1 MTDLATL
8 RVNVTS
14 AGITTATRELDN
26 LDKAGERTNTTV
38 SKMAGVWKAA
48 IAAISIASVI
58 QVTRALVRQADQW
71 NTINA
76 RIGLVT
82 KSSAQLLD
90 VQSKLFGIAQ
100 RTGGSFEGT
109 ADLYVKLAQSSDRL
123 RENQE
128 ELLQVTELVNKS
140 LVVSGADTASAA
152 AVTRQF
158 AQALAAG
165 ALRGDEFVSVMEGAP
180 RLARAIAE
188 GLDVSVGKLRELAG
202 EGKLTADTV
211 TNALL
216 RSRKAIDDEF
226 GKLPLTVGR
235 ATQQVENAILRLIG
249 KTDDASNSSRALA
262 LAISDVADTL
272 SDPATVAAFQNT
284 ISLMAQLASQG
295 VQAATK
301 ITQAFEAARIGR
313 GSLSASDASDAG
325 LRERLNQLNEAI
337 EVGRQWRKEQ
347 GNIIER
353 LAGGRDFRAYDA
365 MVAEAARLQQILDT
379 RANGAARSG
388 NGRGRGVQVDIRM
401 PTPAA
406 PTLDT
411 GGGGDKGGRSRER
424 PDFMRDAARELREL
438 LQAEEA
444 ARNQFDQLE
453 ATLKGPLAAAAFE
466 FAQKQKELN
475 DLAKTGVID
484 NERLAAAQNNLA
496 TEYDRNVVAI
506 QRQLDPTA
514 QLIEDMQFELSL
526 MGMTNKERERAIA
539 LRYADAS
546 ATDAQRAEI
555 VRLSDEMGRARDITG
570 QYEDAFSGMED
581 ALTDFVRTGKLNFS
595 DLIDSMIADLAR
607 LAAKQL
613 MSSAMS
619 SAFSG
624 LFGSTDQYTGFAK
637 GGYTGDGGKYQPAG
651 IVHAGEYVINAKS
664 TKALGRGYLDKL
676 NGFANGGFVGSASKP
691 AVGSAAGAPQV
702 NVTIQGAPAGA
713 EVQSREN
720 ESGGVD
726 IMVLLKQA
734 AKGAVKEG
742 FARGE
747 FDGDLTRNFGVKRQG
762 VARG

>member
-1 MTDLATL
+1 MPSIASLSVEVRPDGIAAT
-8 RVNVTS
+8 
-14 AGITTATRELDN
+14 TRQLEG
-26 LDKAGERTNTTV
+26 LDKAGAKTNNTV

-90 VQSKLFGIAQ
+90 VQGKLFSVAQ
-100 RTGGSFEGT
+100 RTGASFEGT

-123 RENQE
+123 RENQA

-216 RSRKAIDDEF
+216 RSRKSIDEEF

-249 KTDDASNSSRALA
+249 KTDDASSSSRALA
-262 LAISDVADTL
+262 RAISDVADTL
-272 SDPATVAAFQNT
+272 SDPATVQAFQNT
-284 ISLMAQLASQG
+284 IGLMAQLASQS

-365 MVAEAARLQQILDT
+365 MVAEAARIQQILDT
-379 RANGAARSG
+379 RANGVTRSG
-388 NGRGRGVQVDIRM
+388 NGRGRGVQVDIRS
-401 PTPAA
+401 PIPAL
-406 PTLDT
+406 PELDT
-411 GGGGDKGGRSRER
+411 GGGGGGKGGRTRER

-438 LQAEEA
+438 MQAEEN
-444 ARNQFDQLE
+444 ARNQFEALE
-453 ATLKGPLAAAAFE
+453 ASLKGPLAAAAYE
-466 FAQKQKELN
+466 FAQQQKELN
-475 DLAKTGVID
+475 ELARTGVID
-484 NERLAAAQNNLA
+484 NERLAAAQKNLA
-496 TEYDRNVVAI
+496 TEYDRSVESI
-506 QRQLDPTA
+506 KKQLDPTA

-526 MGMTNKERERAIA
+526 LGMTNKQRMEAIV
-539 LRYADAS
+539 LRQADAS
-546 ATDAQRAEI
+546 ATGEQIAKIRELANAQYEGEKSAALWDSAQRSLSESIYDAVSGTKSLKDAVLDFLDSLSRNILQQFADDWAETI
-555 VRLSDEMGRARDITG
+555 TSAIQGGMKNTANNTASASGTASSGWGELIAQGLTALFGGGRA
-570 QYEDAFSGMED
+570 SGGP
-581 ALTDFVRTGKLNFS
+581 VRTG
-595 DLIDSMIADLAR
+595 R
-607 LAAKQL
+607 L
-613 MSSAMS
+613 
-619 SAFSG
+619 
-624 LFGSTDQYTGFAK
+624 YE
-637 GGYTGDGGKYQPAG
+637 
-651 IVHAGEYVINAKS
+651 VGE
-664 TKALGRGYLDKL
+664 RGPELL
-676 NGFANGGFVGSASKP
+676 
-691 AVGSAAGAPQV
+691 Q
-702 NVTIQGAPAGA
+702 
-713 EVQSREN
+713 
-720 ESGGVD
+720 SGG
-726 IMVLLKQA
+726 
-734 AKGAVKEG
+734 
-742 FARGE
+742 
-747 FDGDLTRNFGVKRQG
+747 RNFMIPGRDGYVQANSAVTSGGNVVLTQNIMFQGRVDKRSSDQIATATLRKQQIATRRTG
-762 VARG
+762 

>member
-1 MTDLATL
+1 MPSIASLSVEVRPDGIAAT
-8 RVNVTS
+8 
-14 AGITTATRELDN
+14 TRQLES
-26 LDKAGERTNTTV
+26 LDKAGAKTNNTV

-90 VQSKLFGIAQ
+90 VQGKLFSVAQ
-100 RTGGSFEGT
+100 RTGASFEGT

-123 RENQE
+123 RENQA

-216 RSRKAIDDEF
+216 RSRKSIDDEF

-249 KTDDASNSSRALA
+249 KTDDASSSSLALA
-262 LAISDVADTL
+262 RAISDVADTL
-272 SDPATVAAFQNT
+272 SDPATVQAFQNT
-284 ISLMAQLASQG
+284 IGLMAQLASQS

-337 EVGRQWRKEQ
+337 EVGRQWRKEE

-365 MVAEAARLQQILDT
+365 MVAEAARIQQILDT
-379 RANGAARSG
+379 RANGVTRSG
-388 NGRGRGVQVDIRM
+388 NGRGRGVQVDIRS
-401 PTPAA
+401 PIPAL
-406 PTLDT
+406 PELDT
-411 GGGGDKGGRSRER
+411 GGGGGKGGRTRER

-438 LQAEEA
+438 MQAEEN
-444 ARNQFDQLE
+444 ARNQFEALE
-453 ATLKGPLAAAAFE
+453 ASLKGPLAAAAYE
-466 FAQKQKELN
+466 FAQQQKELN
-475 DLAKTGVID
+475 ELARTGVID
-484 NERLAAAQNNLA
+484 NERLAAAQKNLA
-496 TEYDRNVVAI
+496 TEYDRSVESI
-506 QRQLDPTA
+506 KKQLDPTA
-514 QLIEDMQFELSL
+514 QLISDMEFELSL
-526 MGMTNKERERAIA
+526 LGMTNKERERAIA

-555 VRLSDEMGRARDITG
+555 GRLADEMGRAREMGEFQNDLKTLFVDVGMDIG
-570 QYEDAFSGMED
+570 NAGD
-581 ALTDFVRTGKLNFS
+581 ALDRFFDRLKQRALEALADNLLGQLFNTQGSSSGTSTGSGWADAIGNLFSLFKTDG
-595 DLIDSMIADLAR
+595 
-607 LAAKQL
+607 
-613 MSSAMS
+613 
-619 SAFSG
+619 
-624 LFGSTDQYTGFAK
+624 YTGFSK
-637 GGYTGDGGKYQPAG
+637 GGYTGPGGKNKPAG
-651 IVHAGEYVINAKS
+651 IVHAGEYVLNQDAVRG
-664 TKALGRGYLDKL
+664 LPMGYLDHL
-676 NGFANGGFVGSASKP
+676 NRG
-691 AVGSAAGAPQV
+691 
-702 NVTIQGAPAGA
+702 GAPAVA
-713 EVQSREN
+713 A
-720 ESGGVD
+720 GG
-726 IMVLLKQA
+726 
-734 AKGAVKEG
+734 
-742 FARGE
+742 
-747 FDGDLTRNFGVKRQG
+747 GDLYQTINFQGRPDKRSIDQLAAESMRRQNLSRRRTG
-762 VARG
+762 

>member
-1 MTDLATL
+1 MPSIASLSVEVRPDGIAAT
-8 RVNVTS
+8 
-14 AGITTATRELDN
+14 TRQLES
-26 LDKAGERTNTTV
+26 LDKAGAKTNNTV
-38 SKMAGVWKAA
+38 SKMAGIWKAA

-90 VQSKLFGIAQ
+90 VQGKLFSVAQ
-100 RTGGSFEGT
+100 RTGASFEGT

-123 RENQE
+123 RENQA

-216 RSRKAIDDEF
+216 RSRKSIDDEF

-249 KTDDASNSSRALA
+249 KTDDASSSSRALA
-262 LAISDVADTL
+262 RAISDVADTL
-272 SDPATVAAFQNT
+272 SDPATVQAFQNT
-284 ISLMAQLASQG
+284 IGLMAQLASQS

-365 MVAEAARLQQILDT
+365 MVAEAARIQQILDT
-379 RANGAARSG
+379 RANGVTRSG
-388 NGRGRGVQVDIRM
+388 NGRGRGVQVDIRS
-401 PTPAA
+401 PIPAL
-406 PTLDT
+406 PELDT
-411 GGGGDKGGRSRER
+411 GGGGGKGGRTRER

-438 LQAEEA
+438 MQAEEN
-444 ARNQFDQLE
+444 ARNQFEALE
-453 ATLKGPLAAAAFE
+453 ASLKGPLAAAAYE
-466 FAQKQKELN
+466 FAQQQKELN
-475 DLAKTGVID
+475 ELARTGVID
-484 NERLAAAQNNLA
+484 NERLAAAQKNLA
-496 TEYDRNVVAI
+496 TEYDRSVESI
-506 QRQLDPTA
+506 KKQLDPTA

-526 MGMTNKERERAIA
+526 LGMTNKQRMEAIV
-539 LRYADAS
+539 LRQADAS
-546 ATDAQRAEI
+546 ATDEQIAKIRELANAQYEGEKSAALWDSAQRSLSESIYDAVSGTKSLKDAVLDFLDSLSRNILQQFADDWAETI
-555 VRLSDEMGRARDITG
+555 TSSIRGMANSNQSASASGGASGGIDWASLIGSLFGGGRASGGPVRKGRLYEVGERGPELLQSGGRNFMIPGRDG
-570 QYEDAFSGMED
+570 YVQPNGAMQGGP
-581 ALTDFVRTGKLNFS
+581 AVVLTQNINVQGRIDQRSASQIATETMRKQQIATRRTG
-595 DLIDSMIADLAR
+595 
-607 LAAKQL
+607 
-613 MSSAMS
+613 
-619 SAFSG
+619 
-624 LFGSTDQYTGFAK
+624 
-637 GGYTGDGGKYQPAG
+637 
-651 IVHAGEYVINAKS
+651 
-664 TKALGRGYLDKL
+664 
-676 NGFANGGFVGSASKP
+676 
-691 AVGSAAGAPQV
+691 
-702 NVTIQGAPAGA
+702 
-713 EVQSREN
+713 
-720 ESGGVD
+720 
-726 IMVLLKQA
+726 
-734 AKGAVKEG
+734 
-742 FARGE
+742 
-747 FDGDLTRNFGVKRQG
+747 
-762 VARG
+762 